1 MEKKE
6 LREQYYKLLEKTIEI
21 TMGGFENLS
30 DDFEK
35 VDRLW
40 YLGKIEDL
48 VTSLRCMGLI
58 ENQMYANLYEEIE
71 EIRKERDITINQVQK
86 MDKDIEIKLL
96 EYRIKSV
103 KRVLDYIV

>member
-6 LREQYYKLLEKTIEI
+6 LRDQYYKAVEKTIEI
-21 TMGGFENLS
+21 TIDGFENLS

-48 VTSLRCMGLI
+48 FVSLRCMDLI
-58 ENQMYANLYEEIE
+58 ENQMYSNLYEEIE
-71 EIRKERDITINQVQK
+71 QAKRK
-86 MDKDIEIKLL
+86 IK
-96 EYRIKSV
+96 ESMEEGE
-103 KRVLDYIV
+103 

>member
-6 LREQYYKLLEKTIEI
+6 LREQYYKAVKKTIEI
-21 TMGGFENLS
+21 TMDDFENLS

-35 VDRLW
+35 VNRVW

-48 VTSLRCMGLI
+48 VTNLACMGLI

-71 EIRKERDITINQVQK
+71 QAKRKI
-86 MDKDIEIKLL
+86 KDSME
-96 EYRIKSV
+96 EGE
-103 KRVLDYIV
+103 